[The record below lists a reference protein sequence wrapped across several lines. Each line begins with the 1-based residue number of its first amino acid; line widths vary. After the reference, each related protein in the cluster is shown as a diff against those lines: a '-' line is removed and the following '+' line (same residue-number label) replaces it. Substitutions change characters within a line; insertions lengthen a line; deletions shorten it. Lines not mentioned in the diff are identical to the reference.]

1 MTLFIGIDGGGSTT
15 RMFIQQK
22 RDDRSFVDDRSST
35 NDRSSMNPEPKYF
48 ELPVSLKVRN
58 GDHASSAKKLLE
70 ILAGHLRNT
79 QFLILHIAI
88 GLSGMS
94 REENQEAL
102 KNAILAVPEFSEAC
116 IHIEGDATLALKAA
130 VADSEEG
137 VLLIAGTG
145 SVAYARS
152 SDGTIS
158 RVGGWGPETSD
169 EGSGYWIGLR
179 VLRHYLRTIVSGKE
193 NDELSKTVTNLLP
206 EHVSSP
212 REIANLLEREPLFPA
227 RLAPAVFESESEA
240 AMGIIREGAECLS
253 AMIEEVSEK
262 LAYPRQV
269 HLSGSIAKHPMMIEA
284 LKTRLDA
291 KHFILSTL
299 DDRASARKALEIAR
313 AL

>member
-1 MTLFIGIDGGGSTT
+1 MTFIGLDGGGTTT
-15 RMFIQQK
+15 RGFIQQ
-22 RDDRSFVDDRSST
+22 
-35 NDRSSMNPEPKYF
+35 NDNQPKYF
-48 ELPVSLKVRN
+48 EWPVSLKILK
-58 GDHASSAKKLLE
+58 GDFVAASKKLQQLVIPE
-70 ILAGHLRNT
+70 EGTGTLR
-79 QFLILHIAI
+79 IAI

-102 KNAILAVPEFSEAC
+102 KNAILALPEFSDAR

-130 VADSEEG
+130 VAESEEG

-152 SDGTIS
+152 IDGAIH

-179 VLRHYLRTIVSGKE
+179 VLRHYLRSIVSGKE
-193 NDELSKTVTNLLP
+193 NDELSKTVTKLLP

-253 AMIEEVSEK
+253 QMIEEVSEK

-269 HLSGSIAKHPMMIEA
+269 HLSGSIAKHPMTIEA

-299 DDRASARKALEIAR
+299 DDRAPARKALEIAR